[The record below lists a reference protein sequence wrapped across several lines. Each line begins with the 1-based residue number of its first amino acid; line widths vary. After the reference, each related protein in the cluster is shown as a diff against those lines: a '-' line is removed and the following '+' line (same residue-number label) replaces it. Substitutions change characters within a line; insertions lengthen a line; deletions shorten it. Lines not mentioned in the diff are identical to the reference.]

1 MKERTMTAT
10 TFTHLPGR
18 KPGSAFGGFLR
29 RIFKNIAEVQEQRAR
44 EEVAILLRGYGD
56 DLLTDIGYSDTE
68 IKKLRDGQKM
78 LLSD

>member
-18 KPGSAFGGFLR
+18 KPGSGFRGFMR
-29 RIFKNIAEVQEQRAR
+29 RFFKRIAEVQEQRAR

-56 DLLTDIGYSDTE
+56 DLLTDIGYSEAE
-68 IKKLRDGQKM
+68 ITKLRNGHKM
-78 LLSD
+78 QHSD